1 MGTDTMEDPQ
11 SRVLREMRI
20 RRKAETM
27 DQTVEVPTIAL
38 RPVSPN
44 TRRVL
49 VVDDS
54 ASMRRAIQIRL
65 EELGHRVTL
74 AASGEEAFAR
84 CTQETFELVISD
96 VTMGAVSGVHL
107 CRMLRA
113 EPTTRDV
120 AIVLLT
126 ADDGPRSKFWG
137 RHAGCDA
144 YVSKREPE
152 TLAQAVDVA
161 LAARPGKTNPQRGAR
176 PIDPLERLS
185 RVLDRHLLQAVVAS
199 EARALME
206 HVGDRARMFEAA
218 LDLFDDVLACPYA
231 VLELE
236 SRGGSRR
243 GTALL
248 VRGALSAKPSE
259 HEKQALGLDPDQVL
273 DAVRRSD
280 EFGPPQPGDV
290 LVQPVVA
297 GREVV
302 GRLRLYGGPRGLGN
316 DDAETA
322 VWLAAALG
330 PVLKSLLLVEE
341 TQRLA
346 TTDPLTGLN
355 NRRTIE
361 AALQV
366 EVHRASRYGSP
377 VSVILC
383 DVDRFKSINDT
394 FGHPTGDEVLCA
406 LARTL
411 QQSLREVDVV
421 GRWGGEE
428 FLIVLPETDV
438 AGALIVAERLCAAIR
453 AISPFHAGPPSVT
466 MSAGVATYS
475 LGTTRDAFL
484 RQVDSALY
492 EAKRTGRDRACFA
505 A

>member
-1 MGTDTMEDPQ
+1 MAIDPT
-11 SRVLREMRI
+11 RPHREVRI
-20 RRKAETM
+20 RREMKTM
-27 DQTVEVPTIAL
+27 DQTEEAPTVAL
-38 RPVSPN
+38 RPVAAD

-54 ASMRRAIQIRL
+54 ASMRRAIQLRL
-65 EELGHRVTL
+65 EAMGHRVTL
-74 AASGEEAFAR
+74 AESGEEAFAR
-84 CTQETFELVISD
+84 CTQATFDLVVSD

-113 EPTTRDV
+113 EPTTREV

-144 YVSKREPE
+144 YVSKREPD
-152 TLAQAVDVA
+152 TLAQAVKQA
-161 LAARPGKTNPQRGAR
+161 LQARPGTTKPQPGAR

-199 EARALME
+199 EVRALME
-206 HVGDRARMFEAA
+206 HVGDRARLFEAA

-231 VLELE
+231 LLELE

-248 VRGALSAKPSE
+248 VRGALSTEPEA
-259 HEKQALGLDPDQVL
+259 HEKIALGMKPDQVV
-273 DAVRRSD
+273 DAIRRSD
-280 EFGPPQPGDV
+280 AVGPPEPGDV
-290 LVQPVVA
+290 LVQPVLA

-302 GRLRLYGGPRGLGN
+302 GRLRLYGGPRGLGS

-322 VWLAAALG
+322 LWLAAALG

-361 AALQV
+361 AALQL
-366 EVHRASRYGSP
+366 EVHRATRYGSP
-377 VSVILC
+377 VSVVLC

-394 FGHPTGDEVLCA
+394 WGHPTGDEVLCA
-406 LARTL
+406 IARTL
-411 QQSLREVDVV
+411 QGSLREVDVV

-428 FLIVLPETDV
+428 FLIVLPQTD
-438 AGALIVAERLCAAIR
+438 ADGAMIVAERLCAAIR
-453 AISPFHAGPPSVT
+453 SIAPFKNGPTSVT
-466 MSAGVATYS
+466 TSAGVATFR
-475 LGTTRDAFL
+475 LGVTRDAFL
-484 RQVDSALY
+484 RQADAALY
-492 EAKRTGRDRACFA
+492 DAKRSGRDRVCLA